1 MLKQLTITIVTGLFA
16 LIITANAQELNPTYW
31 SDAPS
36 KTPKSK
42 GLEVIKADAYRTV
55 KIDLPELRKALSKAS
70 SVNNKQKENS
80 VIIALPHP
88 DGTSS
93 LYEVWENNTM
103 HAGLK
108 AKFPEIK
115 AYDAI
120 GLSGDFAK
128 IDVTPHGFHA
138 MILSSQKGSMFID
151 PYSMGD
157 TENYKVYFKRDF
169 RTDKQMKCDL
179 LSKVLKGKKEF
190 NPSEHKEFGTCELRT
205 YRFAVAATGEYTA
218 FHGGTVALAQAA
230 QVTTMNRVNGLYER
244 DMAITM
250 TIIANNNLIVFT
262 NAGTDPYTN
271 GTPGSMINENQT
283 EIDATIGSSNYDIGH
298 VFGTNSGGLAGLGV
312 VCSGSQKARGVTGSS
327 APVGDPFDID
337 YVAHETGH
345 QFGANHTQN
354 NSCNRNNATAMEP
367 GSASTIMGYAGICAP
382 NVQSN
387 SDDHFHGVSLE
398 EIHDEIMSGG
408 HTCEA
413 ITSLTNTAPT
423 ITATNGNVTVP
434 ANTPFALTATVT
446 DPDGDVLEYCWEQ
459 MDNTPSTQ
467 PPVATSTDG
476 PNFRSNIP
484 VADPTRYFPNLPD
497 LAAGITPTWE
507 VVPSVTR
514 TMNFRVT
521 VRDKPHGV
529 VGCNDHADVTVTTD
543 AGSGPFVVTYPTA
556 SGITWAGTS
565 TETVTWNVANTD
577 NAPVSCAQVDILLST
592 DGGLTYPTVL
602 ASSVPNDGSE
612 TITVPNVGTTTA
624 RVMVICSNGT
634 FLDISDND
642 FEITII
648 TSDYTLAATPSS
660 VTVCQPADAVFTVD
674 VGTFGGYVDPVSLSA
689 TGVPAGATGSFGA
702 TSVVP
707 GNTTAFT
714 VSNTGLAAPGTYTI
728 TISGNSTT
736 GIKDV
741 DVDLT
746 ISGATPSLT
755 VLASPA
761 DGATGISL
769 PVNFNWSAAG
779 PGDVYDIDI
788 ATDAAFTSI
797 IDNAVGL
804 TTNTFVSSALSSG
817 TVYYWRVKAYN
828 ACGDSGYSS
837 VFSFETT
844 NEISLPPTGT
854 ATTQTTCTGIL
865 YDSGGSGSDYDN
877 DEDAQ
882 ITISPTGAATIDLSF
897 ISFDIEPGSAGNC
910 DYDWLEIFD
919 GPTTGSPLIDRYCN
933 DNMPTSL
940 STTGGSV
947 TVVFHSDGGAT
958 HAGFQMNWQCNL
970 SSVPPVANFSADVD
984 TTCRGLVN
992 FLDLSTN
999 GPTQWSW
1006 DFGDGNTSTLQSPQ
1020 HTYSLSGDYTVE
1032 LTAINSFG
1040 SDTLTVANMIYV
1052 ALPAAPITIGASV
1065 CDSGSMMLSASGT
1078 GILNWYDAPTGGTIV
1093 NTGGTYTTPVLYAP
1107 VAYFVEAEV
1116 AQPSLYGAKPDNSG
1130 GGANFNSNQHLKFD
1144 VYEDFEIV
1152 SVEVYANG
1160 AGNRTIELRD
1170 NTGAVINTLTVNIPD
1185 GTSRVD
1191 LNFMVN
1197 PGTDYQ
1203 LGVDASGMID
1213 LYRNNSSVSYPYDL
1227 AGMGSVTRSSAVTA
1241 GGMNHYYFF
1250 YDWEIR
1256 GPSCLSARVPVS
1268 ARVYVSPTVS
1278 GGPDQT
1284 ICEGDS
1290 VTLSGSGALSY
1301 SWTGGVIDGA
1311 QFGPTIIGATSY
1323 TVTGTDVNGCQDT
1336 ADVVVTVNANPTAD
1350 AGVDQLVCEGDTVT
1364 LSGSGANTYVW
1375 DGGVLDNVGF
1385 LAAAP
1390 GTTSYVVIGTD
1401 TAGCKDNDTVDV
1413 TVNELPTIISET
1425 PVDVSACGLSDGSI
1439 TIVVSGGTGAYTYSA
1454 DSGATFFTNGGIFT
1468 GLAAGT
1474 YHVAVDD
1481 GACPITGSTIVISAP
1496 GTPPA
1501 PSAVNDTVYCE
1512 GESISDLMATG
1523 TSGTLNW
1530 YSDPGLTTNIGSGA
1544 NLTPGSTTGTT
1555 TYYVAENVSGCEGP
1569 STAIEI
1575 TINPTPN
1582 VEGGSDQVVCEGD
1595 SVTLFGSGAIT
1606 YSWTG
1611 GIMDNVT
1618 FAATAPGTTAY
1629 TLVGTDVNDC
1639 KGSDT
1644 VEVTVNVLP
1653 VIGSET
1659 PVDVSACGLSDGSIT
1674 IAVSGGTGSYTY
1686 SVDSGSTFVANG
1698 GVFTGLAAGTYNVF
1712 VDDGACPIAGSELV
1726 ISGPPPPPAPS
1737 GGPDTT
1743 YCEGDTVSDL
1753 YATGTAGTLNWY
1765 SDPGLTTNIGTGGT
1779 LTPSG
1784 TTGTTTYYVA
1794 ETIGACEGLA
1804 ASIDVTINAL
1814 PNVNGGG
1821 DQSVC
1826 EGDSVTLNGSGA
1838 TSYTWDN
1845 GVVNGDPFM
1854 QTPGTT
1860 TYMVIGTDG
1869 NGCENSDTVDVS
1881 VVAYPDISVT
1891 NDGVSLTAEAGYSYQ
1906 WVDCDSNYA
1915 DILGETNQSFTPTV
1929 SGNYAVI
1936 VDNAGCVDTSSCF
1949 LLPVSTIY
1957 IEGGNE
1963 DISIY
1968 PNPSSGKFHFE
1979 LGNPYSVEQIVIFDA
1994 TGRLIHLVNVNNK
2007 TRVDIDISTNS
2018 AGVYFC
2024 KIEGNG
2030 SVQVHRLIIE

>member
-1 MLKQLTITIVTGLFA
+1 MLKQITVTIVIGCLA
-16 LIITANAQELNPTYW
+16 LSNTTRAQDLKSTYW
-31 SDAPS
+31 SDSPLEAPQI
-36 KTPKSK
+36 K
-42 GLEVIKADAYRTV
+42 GPEVIKADAYRTV
-55 KIDLPELRKALSKAS
+55 KIDLSELRNTLLNAGT
-70 SVNNKQKENS
+70 VNNKEKVNA
-80 VIIALPHP
+80 VIIEIPHP

-115 AYDAI
+115 TYDAI

-157 TENYKVYFKRDF
+157 TENYKAYFKRDF
-169 RTDKQMKCDL
+169 RTDKKMKCDL
-179 LSKVLKGKKEF
+179 LNKVLKGKKEF
-190 NPSEHKEFGTCELRT
+190 NPAEHKEFGTCELRT
-205 YRFAVAATGEYTA
+205 YRFAVAATGEYTD

-262 NAGTDPYTN
+262 NSGTDPYTN

-283 EIDATIGSSNYDIGH
+283 EIDNTIGSSNYDIGH

-327 APVGDPFDID
+327 SPAGDPFDID

-434 ANTPFALTATVT
+434 ASTPFALTATVT
-446 DPDGDVLEYCWEQ
+446 DPDGDVLEFCWEQ
-459 MDNTPSTQ
+459 MDNAVSTQ
-467 PPVATSTDG
+467 PPSATSTDG

-484 VADPTRYFPNLPD
+484 VADPTRYFPNLAD

-529 VGCNDHADVTVTTD
+529 VGCNDHSDVTITTD

-556 SGITWAGTS
+556 TGITWAGTS

-602 ASSVPNDGSE
+602 ASNVPNDGSE

-648 TSDYTLAATPSS
+648 TSDYTLAVTPLST
-660 VTVCQPADAVFTVD
+660 TVCQPNDAVFTVD
-674 VGTFGGYVDPVSLSA
+674 VGTFGGYTDPVSLSA
-689 TGVPAGATGSFGA
+689 TGVPAGAAGSFGA
-702 TSVVP
+702 TPIVP
-707 GNTTAFT
+707 GNTTSFT
-714 VSNTGLAAPGTYTI
+714 VSNTGLATPGTYTI
-728 TISGNSTT
+728 TITGNSTT
-736 GIKDV
+736 GIKNV
-741 DVDLT
+741 DIDLT
-746 ISGATPSLT
+746 ISGATPGVT

-761 DGATGISL
+761 DGATGIPL
-769 PVNFNWSAAG
+769 PVNFGWSAAG

-788 ATDAAFTSI
+788 ATDAVFTAI
-797 IDNAVGL
+797 VDNAVGL
-804 TTNTFVSSALSSG
+804 TTNTFVSSVLSSG

-828 ACGDSGYSS
+828 ACGDPGYSS

-854 ATTQTTCTGIL
+854 ATTQSTCTGIL
-865 YDSGGSGSDYDN
+865 YDSGGSGSDYGN

-910 DYDWLEIFD
+910 DYDWLEIYD
-919 GPTTGSPLIDRYCN
+919 GPSTGSPLIDRYCN
-933 DNMPTSL
+933 DNIPTSI
-940 STTGGSV
+940 SSSGGAV
-947 TVVFHSDGGAT
+947 TVVFHSDGGTT

-970 SSVPPVANFSADVD
+970 SSVAPGANFSADVD

-999 GPTQWSW
+999 GPTQWGW
-1006 DFGDGNTSTLQSPQ
+1006 DFGDGTTSTLQNPS
-1020 HTYSLSGDYTVE
+1020 HTFTLSGDYTVE
-1032 LTAINSFG
+1032 LTATNGFG
-1040 SDTLTVANMIYV
+1040 SDTLTVVNMIYV
-1052 ALPAAPITIGASV
+1052 ALPAAPTVIGASV
-1065 CDSGSMMLSASGT
+1065 CDSGSLTLSASGS
-1078 GILNWYDAPTGGTIV
+1078 GILNWYDAPTGGILV
-1093 NTGGTYTTPVLYAP
+1093 NTGSTYITPVLYAP
-1107 VAYFVEAEV
+1107 AAYFVEAEV
-1116 AQPSLYGAKPDNSG
+1116 VQTSLYGAKPDNSG
-1130 GGANFNSNQHLKFD
+1130 GGGNFNGDRHLKFD
-1144 VYEDFEIV
+1144 VYEDLEIV

-1170 NTGAVINTLTVNIPD
+1170 NTGTVISSLTANIPD

-1203 LGVDASGMID
+1203 LGVDGSGTID
-1213 LYRNNSSVSYPYDL
+1213 LYRNNASVSYPYDL
-1227 AGMGSVTRSSAVTA
+1227 AGMGSVTRSSAGVA
-1241 GGMNHYYFF
+1241 GGLNHYYFF

-1256 GPSCLSARVPVS
+1256 GPACLSARVPVS

-1278 GGPDQT
+1278 GGGDQT

-1290 VTLSGSGALSY
+1290 VILSGSGALSY

-1311 QFGPTIIGATSY
+1311 QFDPTAIGATTY

-1336 ADVVVTVNANPTAD
+1336 ADVIVTVNANPIVY
-1350 AGVDQLVCEGDTVT
+1350 AGLDQIVCEGDTTT
-1364 LSGSGANTYVW
+1364 LSGSGANTYTW
-1375 DGGVLDNVGF
+1375 NGGITDNVGF
-1385 LAAAP
+1385 AATIL
-1390 GTTSYVVIGTD
+1390 GTTTYAVIGTD
-1401 TAGCKDNDTVDV
+1401 TAGCKDNDSVDV
-1413 TVNELPTIISET
+1413 TVNELPTIITETPADVSACGLSDGSITIVVSGGTGAYTYSVDSGATFLTNGGTFTGLAAGTYHVVVDDGACPVTGSTIVISAPGVPPAPSTVNDTVYCEGESILDLSATGTSGTLNWYSDPSLTTNIGSGVTLTPGSTTGTTTYYVAETVSGCEGLSTAIEITINPMPNVEGGTDQAVCEGDSVTLFGSGAITYSWTGGIMDNVTFVATSIGITTYILVGTDVNGCKDSDTVEVTVNELPIISSET

-1439 TIVVSGGTGAYTYSA
+1439 TIVVSGGTGAYTYS
-1454 DSGATFFTNGGIFT
+1454 
-1468 GLAAGT
+1468 
-1474 YHVAVDD
+1474 
-1481 GACPITGSTIVISAP
+1481 
-1496 GTPPA
+1496 
-1501 PSAVNDTVYCE
+1501 
-1512 GESISDLMATG
+1512 
-1523 TSGTLNW
+1523 
-1530 YSDPGLTTNIGSGA
+1530 
-1544 NLTPGSTTGTT
+1544 
-1555 TYYVAENVSGCEGP
+1555 
-1569 STAIEI
+1569 
-1575 TINPTPN
+1575 
-1582 VEGGSDQVVCEGD
+1582 
-1595 SVTLFGSGAIT
+1595 
-1606 YSWTG
+1606 
-1611 GIMDNVT
+1611 
-1618 FAATAPGTTAY
+1618 
-1629 TLVGTDVNDC
+1629 
-1639 KGSDT
+1639 
-1644 VEVTVNVLP
+1644 
-1653 VIGSET
+1653 
-1659 PVDVSACGLSDGSIT
+1659 
-1674 IAVSGGTGSYTY
+1674 
-1686 SVDSGSTFVANG
+1686 VDSGSTFFANG
-1698 GVFTGLAAGTYNVF
+1698 GVFTGLSAGSYSVF
-1712 VDDGACPIAGSELV
+1712 VDDGSCPIAGSDLA
-1726 ISGPPPPPAPS
+1726 ISSPPPPPAPT
-1737 GGPDTT
+1737 GGTDTT

-1753 YATGTAGTLNWY
+1753 YATGTSGTLNWY
-1765 SDPGLTTNIGTGGT
+1765 SDSSLTINIGSGDSLAPMGT
-1779 LTPSG
+1779 I
-1784 TTGTTTYYVA
+1784 GTTTYYVA
-1794 ETIGACEGLA
+1794 ETVGACEGSA
-1804 ASIDVTINAL
+1804 VSIDVTINSL

-1826 EGDSVTLNGSGA
+1826 EGDSVILSGSGA
-1838 TSYTWDN
+1838 TSYAWDN
-1845 GVVNGDPFM
+1845 GVSNGAPFV
-1854 QTPGTT
+1854 QAPGTI
-1860 TYMVIGTDG
+1860 TYIVIGTDG
-1869 NGCENSDTVDVS
+1869 NGCENSDTVDVA
-1881 VVAYPDISVT
+1881 VVTYPDISVT
-1891 NDGVSLTAEAGYSYQ
+1891 NDGVSLTAEAGYGYQ

-1915 DILGETNQSFTPTV
+1915 DISGETNQSFTPTV

-1936 VDNAGCVDTSSCF
+1936 VDNAGCVDTSNCHLF
-1949 LLPVSTIY
+1949 PVSTIY
-1957 IEGGNE
+1957 VEGANE
-1963 DISIY
+1963 HISIY
-1968 PNPSSGKFHFE
+1968 PNPSSGKFYFE
-1979 LGNPYSVEQIVIFDA
+1979 FGNPYLAEQILIFDA
-1994 TGRLIHLVNVNNK
+1994 TGRLIQLVDVINK
-2007 TRVDIDISTNS
+2007 TRVDIDLSNNT

-2024 KIEGNG
+2024 KVEGNG
-2030 SVQVHRLIIE
+2030 SIQVHRLIIE